1 MGSGA
6 DLSSIVAIH
15 GLYEG
20 ALETWTDSETGL
32 LWLRDLFPHR
42 RYRARILV
50 YGYKAEALASPGKG
64 TADRILP
71 HATSLIAE
79 LCADRQLANAF
90 ERPIIFICHGLG
102 GLLVKRALAFSST
115 SRSRN
120 VEHRRSIYVST
131 YAILFMG
138 TPHTGIGKDAL
149 LLPSKGE
156 GAGPSQFMIS
166 LLKGSEM
173 LQEITDQ
180 FAPLL
185 KQFRVYYFWEQ
196 METQAGNAKTY
207 VVDEDSAA
215 PGWDNVDRCGIM
227 ATHSGIVKFK
237 NPLDR
242 GYRVVLDA
250 LLRYIR
256 AAPGLIGSRWANDLK
271 QLAVE
276 RQREVEALLQPQLPH
291 LSEDGV
297 LTTIN
302 ELYYVPRCSSNYFTG
317 RTMHAKVLRD
327 SLGPVHRQQIDK
339 HHRVFVIYGLGGS
352 GKTQFCLKYVED
364 NRSRYGVL
372 SCGAQAIM
380 LTLCDQLLGRILDRC
395 QQPREC

>member
-1 MGSGA
+1 MLGSGTNW
-6 DLSSIVAIH
+6 SSIVAIH
-15 GLYEG
+15 GLYER
-20 ALETWTDSETGL
+20 ALETWTDPETGL

-42 RYRARILV
+42 SYRARILV
-50 YGYKAEALASPGKG
+50 YSYKAETLASPGEG

-90 ERPIIFICHGLG
+90 QRPIIFICHGLG

-149 LLPSKGE
+149 LIPSEDE
-156 GAGPSQFMIS
+156 GPGPSHFMIN

-185 KQFRVYYFWEQ
+185 KQFCVYYFWEQ
-196 METQAGNAKTY
+196 METQAGTIKTY
-207 VVDEDSAA
+207 VVAEESAA
-215 PGWDNVDRCGIM
+215 PAWDDVDRCGIM
-227 ATHSGIVKFK
+227 ATHSGMVKFK
-237 NPLDR
+237 SRQDP

-271 QLAVE
+271 QLAEE
-276 RQREVEALLQPQLPH
+276 RQREVEALLRPQIPH
-291 LSEDGV
+291 IPSEDGAS
-297 LTTIN
+297 TTTN
-302 ELYYVPRCSSNYFTG
+302 ERYEVPRRSNNYYTG
-317 RTMHAKVLRD
+317 RTTDAKVLRD
-327 SLGPVHRQQIDK
+327 KLGPVHIQQMNK
-339 HHRVFVIYGLGGS
+339 SYRVFVIYGLGGS

-364 NRSRYGVL
+364 NKSRYDVL
-372 SCGAQAIM
+372 SCRAHI
-380 LTLCDQLLGRILDRC
+380 
-395 QQPREC
+395 QPC

>member
-1 MGSGA
+1 M
-6 DLSSIVAIH
+6 SSIVAIH
-15 GLYEG
+15 GLYER

-42 RYRARILV
+42 RCRARILV
-50 YGYKAEALASPGKG
+50 YGYKAETLASPGEG
-64 TADRILP
+64 SADRILP

-120 VEHRRSIYVST
+120 VEHRRSVYVST

-138 TPHTGIGKDAL
+138 TPHTGIRKDAL

-185 KQFRVYYFWEQ
+185 KHFCVYYFWEQ
-196 METQAGNAKTY
+196 METQAQTIKTY
-207 VVDEDSAA
+207 IVDEDSAA

-227 ATHSGIVKFK
+227 ATHSGMVKFK
-237 NPLDR
+237 NCLDR

-256 AAPGLIGSRWANDLK
+256 AAPGLIESRWANDLK
-271 QLAVE
+271 HLAEE
-276 RQREVEALLQPQLPH
+276 RQREAEALLQPQRPH
-291 LSEDGV
+291 LLSEDGV
-297 LTTIN
+297 STTIN

-317 RTMHAKVLRD
+317 RTTHAKVLRD
-327 SLGPVHRQQIDK
+327 SLGPVHKQQMNK
-339 HHRVFVIYGLGGS
+339 SHRAFVISGLGGS

-364 NRSRYGVL
+364 NRSRYGVF
-372 SCGAQAIM
+372 SCGAHM
-380 LTLCDQLLGRILDRC
+380 
-395 QQPREC
+395 QQC